1 MLPIKRTIPR
11 FALFLAFSLCC
22 YGCFD
27 SAAVPEELSCS
38 GAAVRSSLS
47 AVSSN
52 RDSLFKA
59 NEGDVWGFIDINGN
73 QIIEPAYK
81 EVTDFSEGLSA
92 VKSVWDG
99 RWGYIDSSGSMVISP
114 VFDYATPFNE
124 GRAVVTVDGNQ
135 GLIDKSGEY
144 ILSPTFEKITKL
156 SQGRAF
162 VLVRGNWKLV
172 DKSGHY
178 VTQNSF
184 KQVTPFRDGLAAFTG
199 FNNDYNVQGYID
211 REGNISILTGDD
223 FSVDIE
229 GIGFSY
235 RRSPIFRRRTTLRD
249 LLEYRPPKRVYGLIN
264 THGEVVVPFRYSSIS
279 ISSPCRAIVTA
290 NSQYGVIDLDGNVI
304 VPTRYT
310 YIGRFSEGLAIVQRN
325 LGDKYGYIDERGRL
339 VIGPIQEMNYS
350 AQTISPEFPRSR
362 NFHNGR
368 ALFKGENGKYGYID
382 KSGSIVIEPS
392 FDKAYPFKDGLA
404 QFENANQWG
413 YINLSGE
420 IVWRSDK
427 DVRGSSAE

>member
-1 MLPIKRTIPR
+1 MLPIKGTIPR
-11 FALFLAFSLCC
+11 FALFLACSLCC
-22 YGCFD
+22 CGCFD

-38 GAAVRSSLS
+38 GAAVRSFLS

-81 EVTDFSEGLSA
+81 EVTDFSEGLAA

-124 GRAVVTVDGNQ
+124 GRAVITVDGNQ

-144 ILSPTFEKITKL
+144 ILSPTFEKITNF

-162 VLVRGNWKLV
+162 VLVGGNWKLV

-235 RRSPIFRRRTTLRD
+235 GRSPIFRRRTTLHD
-249 LLEYRPPKRVYGLIN
+249 LLKYRPPQRVYGLIN
-264 THGEVVVPFRYSSIS
+264 TYGEVVVPFMYSSIS

-304 VPTRYT
+304 VPTRYN
-310 YIGRFSEGLAIVQRN
+310 YIGRFSEGLASVQRN
-325 LGDKYGYIDERGRL
+325 PGDKYGYIDERGRL
-339 VIGPIQEMNYS
+339 VIEPIQEINYS
-350 AQTISPEFPRSR
+350 AQTISHEFPRSR
-362 NFHNGR
+362 NFHDGR
-368 ALFKGENGKYGYID
+368 ALFKGKDGKYGYID

-427 DVRGSSAE
+427 AVGYQS